1 MQARRGARFLAPI
14 ALIAAVVGV
23 YVIVHGQLGRTHASA
38 TTNAPSSVRTTTA
51 RPAST
56 TSGSSRTPRTY
67 TVKAND
73 TYSSIAEKTGVSVA
87 ELEALNPNVS
97 ANSLHPGEHIVVH
110 RP

>member
-14 ALIAAVVGV
+14 ALVAAVVAV
-23 YVIVHGQLGRTHASA
+23 YVIVHGQLATNHAS
-38 TTNAPSSVRTTTA
+38 TTNTSSNFPTTTA

-56 TSGSSRTPRTY
+56 TSGSSHPPRTY

-73 TYSSIAEKTGVSVA
+73 TYSSIAQKTGVSVTQ
-87 ELEALNPNVS
+87 LEALNPNVS
-97 ANSLHPGEHIVVH
+97 ANALHPGERIVVR